1 MKQVH
6 PNYTFNASTKTITL
20 TGLNI
25 EQDQLLLVTN
35 ATRGVVYYNFASSS
49 LRATVTAGAN
59 TSVVLLDASTT
70 GHSNNDQLV
79 IHYENQSATQPV
91 SGTINAVTN
100 IGTNEIAEGIRQYAE
115 DPEFNLNANAIGYN
129 YQENSP
135 AQIPIRFDGS
145 DQNFVAIGP
154 STDPIPIPVSISGT
168 AQISANSLP
177 LPSGAATSA
186 NQSTTNTSLGSI
198 NNKIPS
204 LVNNRIPVDIAS
216 GSSVGS
222 FFMSGLL
229 GPTANGN
236 TYTAIDVN
244 GFDWMFLI
252 ATQGSSYSN
261 NWNGHKIIWS
271 NTSNFSTASTEG
283 SIFYQQIGASWIKV
297 SNFSSLLLSDDY
309 TNPPTTGYIYGRPV
323 GVLAVP
329 VLGRY
334 FKIVSPGSTGDQYS
348 LTFNYYLKN
357 GNFYD
362 TPVLS
367 LGNTTDSSATTDTGT
382 FSLISLF
389 KRLLSK
395 LPSLTAGNRIPV
407 DGSGVTQPVSGT
419 FWQTTQPVS
428 GSISVSNFPATQP
441 VSGTFW
447 QTTQPVSGTVTAN
460 TGLAQPLTDTQLRA
474 TAVPVSTSS
483 LPLPSGAST
492 ETTLSALNTKI
503 PSLTVSSARLLV
515 DGSGVTQ
522 PTSDRGATGE
532 ATVTSYSSTTST
544 TLKASNAN
552 RKLLTIYN
560 EGAGNLHILYGNG
573 TASTTNYSVK
583 LATGDYLEVD
593 KYTGQL
599 TAIFASAGTARITE
613 IT

>member
-1 MKQVH
+1 M
-6 PNYTFNASTKTITL
+6 
-20 TGLNI
+20 
-25 EQDQLLLVTN
+25 
-35 ATRGVVYYNFASSS
+35 
-49 LRATVTAGAN
+49 
-59 TSVVLLDASTT
+59 
-70 GHSNNDQLV
+70 
-79 IHYENQSATQPV
+79 
-91 SGTINAVTN
+91 
-100 IGTNEIAEGIRQYAE
+100 
-115 DPEFNLNANAIGYN
+115 
-129 YQENSP
+129 
-135 AQIPIRFDGS
+135 
-145 DQNFVAIGP
+145 AIGP

-447 QTTQPVSGTVTAN
+447 QTTQIG
-460 TGLAQPLTDTQLRA
+460 RA
-474 TAVPVSTSS
+474 HV
-483 LPLPSGAST
+483 
-492 ETTLSALNTKI
+492 
-503 PSLTVSSARLLV
+503 
-515 DGSGVTQ
+515 
-522 PTSDRGATGE
+522 
-532 ATVTSYSSTTST
+532 
-544 TLKASNAN
+544 
-552 RKLLTIYN
+552 
-560 EGAGNLHILYGNG
+560 
-573 TASTTNYSVK
+573 
-583 LATGDYLEVD
+583 
-593 KYTGQL
+593 
-599 TAIFASAGTARITE
+599 
-613 IT
+613 